1 MKILITGD
9 PARWEELLRSRNFE
23 GHDIIKVPEP
33 DVSSMSVE
41 LIIDLS
47 LDEHPERTKLYAAYT
62 IPVLGCLVKIT
73 TAELQQYAEGK
84 SIDHIYGCNFLPGF
98 IGMPKLE
105 IAGKPETLMQQLG
118 WIYESI
124 IPTIGMVTPRVICM
138 IINEAYFTAEE
149 GTASREDIDT
159 SMKLGTNYPMGPFEW
174 SRKIGIR
181 HVYEVLEAVYQHTGN
196 ERYKICSLLE
206 QEYTAQRK

>member
-9 PARWEELLRSRNFE
+9 PQRWEELQNSKDFK
-23 GHDIIKVPEP
+23 GHDVRTSPEP
-33 DVSSMSVE
+33 TDMLVDLV
-41 LIIDLS
+41 IDLS
-47 LDEHPERTKLYAAYT
+47 LDEHPRRVALYASFPSV
-62 IPVLGCLVKIT
+62 PVLACLVKLS
-73 TAELQQYAEGK
+73 TAELQQFAAGL

-98 IGMPKLE
+98 ISMPILE
-105 IAGKPETLMQQLG
+105 IAGKPDALMQQLG

-124 IPTIGMVTPRVICM
+124 APTIGMVTPRVISM

-174 SRKIGIR
+174 SKKIGIR
-181 HVYEVLEAVYQHTGN
+181 HVYEVLQAVYQHTGN
-196 ERYKICSLLE
+196 ERYKICSLLQ
-206 QEYTAQRK
+206 QEYEALR